1 MSKFWKTLAQQWPDG
16 VNFVLGIWLIASP
29 WVLQYAT
36 QTTPAWNAYVVGVII
51 AVAALSAL
59 LAFHQWEE
67 WVNVVLGAWLIVSP
81 WLLGFSALTNVVWNQ
96 VVTGLVAGALALW
109 AAYKAREH
117 GQFAT

>member
-1 MSKFWKTLAQQWPDG
+1 MSKFWKTLGQQWQDG

-29 WVLQYAT
+29 WVLQYAA
-36 QTTPAWNAYVVGVII
+36 QTTPAWNAYAVGVIV

-67 WVNVVLGAWLIVSP
+67 WVNVALGAWLIVSP
-81 WLLGFSALTNVVWNQ
+81 WLLGFASLTHAVWNQ
-96 VVTGLVAGALALW
+96 VIVGVVAGALALW
-109 AAYKAREH
+109 CAMRAREG